1 MGFFKKFSN
10 LVSSPDKQR
19 EDSGYWVTVRCDRC
33 GEIIRARID
42 LHNDLSINYG
52 DKGKVTYFSRKVLT
66 GEKRC
71 FQRVEI
77 EMTFNKKRSLVNR
90 QISGG
95 QFVDK
100 E

>member
-10 LVSSPDKQR
+10 LVSSPDKRR
-19 EDSGYWVTVRCDRC
+19 EDFGYWVTVRCDLC

-52 DKGKVTYFSRKVLT
+52 DKGQVIYFSRKILT

-71 FQRVEI
+71 FKRVEI
-77 EMTFNKKRSLVNR
+77 EMTFNKKRRLVDR

-100 E
+100 K